1 MKILYTKR
9 KDGIKPW
16 RASAGTRRTSAIQTI
31 AVVGCQKRIGTTT
44 QALQISM
51 YLQMLGFA
59 AAYVEMNANG
69 YIALLAKL
77 YAEAKQDTRG
87 GKTSYQGID
96 LYSKEQ
102 IEKLNRSE
110 YAFLVKDYGTW
121 AGEEFE
127 ELSFLEQ
134 NIKICICGSKP
145 NEIYQAQEVIEKNYD
160 RDIRY
165 IFSFTPKAERKNLLQ
180 MMEEKRE
187 NMGFADYVPDPF
199 LYTAHTNQMYRNI
212 LGV

>member
-1 MKILYTKR
+1 MKIIYSKR
-9 KDGIKPW
+9 NNRIKP
-16 RASAGTRRTSAIQTI
+16 RVARDGTRSTQAFHTI
-31 AVVGCQKRIGTTT
+31 GVVGCQNRIGTTT

-51 YLQMLGFA
+51 YLKMLGFPT
-59 AAYVEMNANG
+59 AYVEMNSSG

-77 YAEAKQDTRG
+77 YTEAKQDHKA
-87 GKTSYQGID
+87 GKTIYQGID

-121 AGEEFE
+121 EGEGFE

-134 NIKICICGSKP
+134 KIKICICGSKP
-145 NEIYQAQEVIEKNYD
+145 NEIYLAQEVIEKNYD

-165 IFSFTPKAERKNLLQ
+165 IFSYTPKAERKNLLQ
-180 MMEEKRE
+180 LMDEKGE
-187 NMGFADYVPDPF
+187 KTGFADHVPDPF
-199 LYTAHTNQMYRNI
+199 SYTTHTNQMYRRI
-212 LGV
+212 LGI